1 MLPANGGGGRASI
14 AVSSSD
20 ADSRGSTPMSY
31 ELDDLCKDVGRTLTR
46 GAGPAELEA
55 VRQSL
60 ARLLANADF
69 VERTCGAAA
78 TAGLH
83 MLYEHPDLGFQILAH
98 INEKPRVSP
107 PHTHG
112 QSWAIY
118 GQATG
123 YTDMTE
129 FKRVDDGSDPQR
141 ARLEPTKKYRL
152 NPGEVGVYADG
163 AIHAID
169 YPAKSRFIR
178 ITGTNLDK
186 IYREYFDP
194 ATGKSARMGPQRAS

>member
-1 MLPANGGGGRASI
+1 
-14 AVSSSD
+14 
-20 ADSRGSTPMSY
+20 MSY
-31 ELDDLCKDVGRTLTR
+31 ELDNLCKDVGGALAR
-46 GAGPAELEA
+46 GAGPAQLEA

-60 ARLLANADF
+60 ARLLGNADF
-69 VERTCGAAA
+69 VDRTCGPAAA
-78 TAGLH
+78 PGLH
-83 MLYEHPDLGFQILAH
+83 LLYEDKALGFQVLAH

-107 PHTHG
+107 PHNHG
-112 QSWAIY
+112 ESWAVY

-123 YTDMTE
+123 YTEMTE
-129 FKRVDDGSDPQR
+129 FKRVDDGADPAR
-141 ARLEPTKKYRL
+141 AKLEVTRKYRL

-186 IYREYFDP
+186 IYRETFDP
-194 ATGKSARMGPQRAS
+194 ASGKIERMGPQRAS